1 MSKQLHEDV
10 LKTQEVQKS
19 QSFSFV
25 IPSTKCNW
33 KTLPWSRLGYN
44 LQSK

>member
-1 MSKQLHEDV
+1 MSKELHEDV

-25 IPSTKCNW
+25 IPTTKRYC
-33 KTLPWSRLGYN
+33 
-44 LQSK
+44 